1 MKKITPVQI
10 WKDGAFIEADTLSMY
25 VTHDNL
31 VDSATFC
38 YLIGTEDQPGL
49 STGNL
54 TMDAEEYAAWGKEAD
69 INKSAY
75 LWACSKLNLTLAQ
88 I

>member
-1 MKKITPVQI
+1 MKKITPVQL
-10 WKDGAFIEADTLSMY
+10 WKDGAQIEADIISMY

-31 VDSATFC
+31 VDTATFC
-38 YLIGTEDQPGL
+38 YLIGTEEQPSI

-54 TMDAEEYAAWGKEAD
+54 TMSCEEYLAWGKEAD

-75 LWACSKLNLTLAQ
+75 VWACSKLNLTLV
-88 I
+88 